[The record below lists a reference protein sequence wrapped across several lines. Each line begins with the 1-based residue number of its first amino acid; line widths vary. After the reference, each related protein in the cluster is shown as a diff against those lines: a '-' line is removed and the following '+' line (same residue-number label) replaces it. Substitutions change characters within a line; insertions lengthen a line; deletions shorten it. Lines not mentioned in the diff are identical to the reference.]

1 MMITIICVLGHVA
14 HVDLSDYTFPTIA
27 QLCYETKAPHPTWTY
42 AIDS

>member
-14 HVDLSDYTFPTIA
+14 HVDLSDLIA